1 MRTNQCEE
9 DTCWQRGRRGAIWQQ
24 GVARPSRKPST
35 TNSPRQPPPHRPL
48 LDNALGMKSM
58 TMTMTMTMTTPTSST
73 CAGQCTGYEESFKS
87 LQKGRWSRSRTV
99 TVQSNLSTSVVNTSK
114 KALLK
119 TARTKDGVHSGKVEE
134 QQRHVGR
141 GCFSWHCSKQ
151 RATLKETPTDQ
162 YVDIQERLLTS
173 TSCYLLTYKRRT
185 EL

>member
-1 MRTNQCEE
+1 
-9 DTCWQRGRRGAIWQQ
+9 
-24 GVARPSRKPST
+24 
-35 TNSPRQPPPHRPL
+35 
-48 LDNALGMKSM
+48 
-58 TMTMTMTMTTPTSST
+58 MTMTTPTSST

-185 EL
+185 ELWNKSPLTNFYCINVREYRRLCMEGSRCSSSLEREV